1 MASVSRPVK
10 APMAIAAIAS
20 CCGAAAFFGGSES
33 SGFIAQPVSTVSR
46 EGLTQKSKLVA
57 SRADAFLAPT
67 PGLETEGAASSSA
80 LAATLGVTAALAL
93 AGASSTRKRSVA
105 KSPTVVA
112 SKSIFDQAAT
122 SASIPAT
129 TTTSTLTFGETTWG
143 RSRGAKVGMRY
154 KDKWGVHHDIAKIR
168 GQERDDKKLNH
179 RRAWR
184 LRTMWFKYSAHFKG
198 RNATEYRLARR
209 KVMKSLTHKKRMRK
223 IFKRERRS
231 LWIMRVR
238 ANARLHGISYSSL
251 MCKLKEA
258 DININR
264 KILSQLGVYDRPVFS
279 SILECAIPNWRE
291 VREYRLNKTK
301 KPEYTYEQLDSVFIP
316 YLEKSFPDIY
326 TDATIRFNR
335 KVHDWGIEYTVDAG
349 DPKMWQEV
357 LPKMPELQNFNL
369 PDHWCG
375 NLNAETEFLPIEY
388 WDWGTDEKK
397 APKKWKEF
405 AAQYREKKQKD
416 YEAKQSGRRGWPTR
430 EGISRESWFEEEPQT
445 WFD

>member
-1 MASVSRPVK
+1 MSGSRQSNNFVADLASSVGRVGLLQKRSE
-10 APMAIAAIAS
+10 
-20 CCGAAAFFGGSES
+20 AAAASQRAE
-33 SGFIAQPVSTVSR
+33 AAPVSQGHESAT
-46 EGLTQKSKLVA
+46 
-57 SRADAFLAPT
+57 
-67 PGLETEGAASSSA
+67 GAASSSSLWSAA
-80 LAATLGVTAALAL
+80 LGATSLLAL
-93 AGASSTRKRSVA
+93 AGASSTRKRASAASSPVA
-105 KSPTVVA
+105 VAVNRDVESGAATVA
-112 SKSIFDQAAT
+112 SAVPTTASSALAGGVQPTAA
-122 SASIPAT
+122 SA
-129 TTTSTLTFGETTWG
+129 
-143 RSRGAKVGMRY
+143 RSPQVVLRVYIRGKNDPIMKVP
-154 KDKWGVHHDIAKIR
+154 KIR
-168 GQERDDKKLNH
+168 GQEREHMQKNH

-405 AAQYREKKQKD
+405 ANQYREKKQKD
-416 YEAKQSGRRGWPTR
+416 YERKQAGFRGWPTKD
-430 EGISRESWFEEEPQT
+430 GVSREDWYNPEPQT